1 MSAETYNPGNP
12 IAKPEKL
19 SARSSRRQ
27 WIRRG
32 LRLALACALFV
43 AACNAAV
50 LIASSGRVTP
60 VGHEGEA
67 PKRRAAVVLGCAKR
81 LRDGG
86 GNLFFAARI
95 KTAAELWQAG
105 RVEALIVSGD
115 NHVKGYDEPSDMK
128 SALVAAG
135 VPEDRI
141 VCDYAG
147 FRTLDSVVRAKTIFG
162 LDSFLVVSQ
171 DFHVRRAVFLGRC
184 RGLDVHGV
192 AAPLPALGHRI
203 RTRNA
208 LREALARTAAVLDIL
223 VFRRPRFG
231 GPPVPLPG
239 AECAQ
244 SNIDSNPQKASADAS
259 GLSTAFERLRSAMT
273 WDAITNAMEAVGD
286 SIETFSNGL
295 YMAEAMY
302 KFTNGAMPFRP
313 SESNVEPA
321 WPDLKPDAIAFDD
334 FFPSGMRDYP
344 DLFRRANKVF
354 DFQFAMEFDQFRRKL
369 VAAVDAGSKEQFAVL
384 VDQTW
389 RHALSRTA
397 DQPAI
402 FDERFFAA
410 ALSDREMRDDVPAVR
425 IRPMLPD
432 EEARLLAL
440 APMESNRLDRFFVCT
455 AWVWAN
461 GPKMEFPVVRAESGF
476 SMAAPMLWRFTPVD
490 VEQVG
495 GDPDVSVRSEF
506 ASPWQSNGADHF
518 GEILKKALMS
528 GDANGLL
535 DRLCPESRTSTSI
548 AALRHSIALD
558 AANLTGLPFKIRS
571 RFPLHGFFESDRI
584 CRWLHQTT
592 PEAEAHASPARFH
605 PGLWLAFDAV
615 VETNGVECPL
625 ATFFAVRDKDDS
637 IRLLAPRYQVDDE
650 KPTPGEIQTE
660 RRLVERNLRLISS
673 DARFRFL
680 GFLASSLASS
690 SGAKPAFVP
699 IFSFGAAEYSD
710 TP

>member
-1 MSAETYNPGNP
+1 MNHE
-12 IAKPEKL
+12 L
-19 SARSSRRQ
+19 STHSSRRR

-50 LIASSGRVTP
+50 LIASSSRVTP

-81 LRDGG
+81 LRNGR
-86 GNLFFAARI
+86 GNLFFKARI

-115 NHVKGYDEPSDMK
+115 NHVKCYDEPSDMK

-147 FRTLDSVVRAKTIFG
+147 FRTLDSVIRAKTIFG

-192 AAPLPALGHRI
+192 AAPLPAVGHRI

-208 LREALARTAAVLDIL
+208 LREALARTVAVLDIL
-223 VFRRPRFG
+223 VFRRPRFA

-239 AECAQ
+239 AEC
-244 SNIDSNPQKASADAS
+244 
-259 GLSTAFERLRSAMT
+259 
-273 WDAITNAMEAVGD
+273 
-286 SIETFSNGL
+286 
-295 YMAEAMY
+295 MAEAMY

-344 DLFRRANKVF
+344 DLVRRADNVF

-369 VAAVDAGSKEQFAVL
+369 VAAVDAGSKEQFAAL

-389 RHALSRTA
+389 RQALSRTA

-432 EEARLLAL
+432 EEARLLAS

-455 AWVWAN
+455 AWVWDN

-476 SMAAPMLWRFTPVD
+476 SMAAPMFWRFTPAN

-495 GDPDVSVRSEF
+495 GDSGVTALPEF
-506 ASPWQSNGADHF
+506 ASPWQSDEADHF
-518 GEILKKALMS
+518 GEILRKALLS
-528 GDANGLL
+528 GNADELL
-535 DRLCPESRTSTSI
+535 DHLCPESRTSKSI
-548 AALRHSIALD
+548 VALRHNIALN
-558 AANLTGLPFKIRS
+558 AAILDGLPVKIRS
-571 RFPLHGFFESDRI
+571 RFPLQGFYESDTI
-584 CRWLHQTT
+584 CQLLT
-592 PEAEAHASPARFH
+592 PPTQHTEEHASPTRPH

-615 VETNGVECPL
+615 VETNGVECL
-625 ATFFAVRDKDDS
+625 LSKFFAVRDKDNA
-637 IRLLAPRYQVDDE
+637 IRLLAPRYHVDNE
-650 KPTPGEIQTE
+650 KPTQGEIQAE
-660 RRLVERNLRLISS
+660 RRFAERILRLVSS
-673 DARFRFL
+673 DARIRFL

-699 IFSFGAAEYSD
+699 IFSFGAAEYSA
-710 TP
+710 PQ

>member
-1 MSAETYNPGNP
+1 MNRE
-12 IAKPEKL
+12 L
-19 SARSSRRQ
+19 STHSSRRR

-50 LIASSGRVTP
+50 LIASSSRVTP

-81 LRDGG
+81 LRNGR
-86 GNLFFAARI
+86 GNLFFKARI

-147 FRTLDSVVRAKTIFG
+147 FRTLDSVIRAKTIFG

-192 AAPLPALGHRI
+192 AAPLPAVGHRI

-208 LREALARTAAVLDIL
+208 LREALARTVAVLDIL
-223 VFRRPRFG
+223 VFRRPRFA
-231 GPPVPLPG
+231 GPPVPLPD

-244 SNIDSNPQKASADAS
+244 SNGASNPHEASACAPEP
-259 GLSTAFERLRSAMT
+259 STAFERLRSAMT

-344 DLFRRANKVF
+344 DLVRRADTVF
-354 DFQFAMEFDQFRRKL
+354 DFQFAMEFDQFRRQL
-369 VAAVDAGSKEQFAVL
+369 VAAVDAGSKEQFAAL

-389 RHALSRTA
+389 RQALSRTA

-425 IRPMLPD
+425 IRPMLSD
-432 EEARLLAL
+432 EEARLLAS

-455 AWVWAN
+455 AWVWDN

-476 SMAAPMLWRFTPVD
+476 SMAAPMFWRFTPAN

-495 GDPDVSVRSEF
+495 GDSGVTALPEF
-506 ASPWQSNGADHF
+506 ASPWQSDEAEHF
-518 GEILKKALMS
+518 GEILRKALLS
-528 GDANGLL
+528 GNADELL
-535 DRLCPESRTSTSI
+535 DHLCPESRTSKSI
-548 AALRHSIALD
+548 VALRHNIALN
-558 AANLTGLPFKIRS
+558 AAILDGLPVKIRS
-571 RFPLHGFFESDRI
+571 RFPLQGFYESDTI
-584 CRWLHQTT
+584 SQFLT
-592 PEAEAHASPARFH
+592 PPTQHTEEHASPTRLH

-615 VETNGVECPL
+615 VETNGVECL
-625 ATFFAVRDKDDS
+625 LSKFFAVRDKDNA
-637 IRLLAPRYQVDDE
+637 IRLLGPGYHVDGA
-650 KPTPGEIQTE
+650 KPTQGEIQAGRRFAE
-660 RRLVERNLRLISS
+660 RILRLVSS
-673 DARFRFL
+673 DARIRFL

>member
-1 MSAETYNPGNP
+1 MNRE
-12 IAKPEKL
+12 L
-19 SARSSRRQ
+19 STHSSRRR

-50 LIASSGRVTP
+50 LIASSRRVTP

-81 LRDGG
+81 LRNGR
-86 GNLFFAARI
+86 GNLFFKARI

-147 FRTLDSVVRAKTIFG
+147 FRTLDSVIRAKTIFG

-192 AAPLPALGHRI
+192 VAPLPAVGHRI

-208 LREALARTAAVLDIL
+208 LREALARTVAVLDIL
-223 VFRRPRFG
+223 VFRRPRFA

-239 AECAQ
+239 AEC
-244 SNIDSNPQKASADAS
+244 
-259 GLSTAFERLRSAMT
+259 
-273 WDAITNAMEAVGD
+273 
-286 SIETFSNGL
+286 
-295 YMAEAMY
+295 MAEAMY

-344 DLFRRANKVF
+344 DLVRRADNVF

-369 VAAVDAGSKEQFAVL
+369 VAAVDAGSKEQFAAL

-389 RHALSRTA
+389 RQALSRTA

-432 EEARLLAL
+432 EEARLLAS

-455 AWVWAN
+455 AWVWDN

-476 SMAAPMLWRFTPVD
+476 SMAAPMFWRFTPAN

-495 GDPDVSVRSEF
+495 GDSGVTALPEF
-506 ASPWQSNGADHF
+506 ASP
-518 GEILKKALMS
+518 
-528 GDANGLL
+528 
-535 DRLCPESRTSTSI
+535 
-548 AALRHSIALD
+548 
-558 AANLTGLPFKIRS
+558 
-571 RFPLHGFFESDRI
+571 
-584 CRWLHQTT
+584 
-592 PEAEAHASPARFH
+592 
-605 PGLWLAFDAV
+605 
-615 VETNGVECPL
+615 
-625 ATFFAVRDKDDS
+625 
-637 IRLLAPRYQVDDE
+637 
-650 KPTPGEIQTE
+650 
-660 RRLVERNLRLISS
+660 
-673 DARFRFL
+673 
-680 GFLASSLASS
+680 
-690 SGAKPAFVP
+690 
-699 IFSFGAAEYSD
+699 
-710 TP
+710 